1 MMLFAVTQFEWLPL
15 DTWIVVVGA
24 LSAMACALVGSF
36 LVLRKMSMMG
46 DAISHAVLPGL
57 ALAFLLTGSRAGV
70 TMLIGA
76 GVIGVLTAW
85 FTEWIHRTGKVDQG
99 AAMGVVFTVL
109 FAIGLILIRYTADHV
124 DLDPDCVLYG
134 AIELTPL
141 DTVRW
146 GGWEVPRAALIGGGV
161 LLLNALFVMLLYKEL
176 KISAFDPAL
185 ATTLGINARLMHYLL
200 MTLVAVT
207 TVAAF
212 ESVGSILVIAML
224 IVPPAAAHLLTDRL
238 GLMLVLSL
246 VLAAASAALGH
257 LGAIVGPG
265 WVGMPGV
272 STSTAGM
279 MAASAGLLFALAFL
293 LAPRR
298 GWLGVLYHRAALSL
312 RIVREDLLGVLYRLE
327 EEAAV
332 LRQSVG
338 PADRIGRWPMP
349 HRPAQVTPRPATLAR
364 AVGAGWTATRM
375 ALWGLRWAGQISLR
389 DGVCGLTDAGRAAA
403 ARLIRSHR
411 LWETYFD
418 QHTPLAA
425 DHIHQPAERLEHV
438 TDAALQR
445 RLAASLGDP
454 TSDPHG
460 TTIPTPKGP

>member
-1 MMLFAVTQFEWLPL
+1 MVSFAATGFEWLPL
-15 DTWIVVVGA
+15 DTWIAVVGA

-57 ALAFLLTGSRAGV
+57 ALAFLLTGSRTGV

-76 GVIGVLTAW
+76 GIVGVLTAW
-85 FTEWIHRTGKVDQG
+85 FTEWIHRTGKVEQG

-146 GGWEVPRAALIGGGV
+146 GGWEVPRAALVNGGV
-161 LLLNALFVMLLYKEL
+161 LLLNVLFVVLLYKEL

-238 GLMLVLSL
+238 GLMLILSL
-246 VLAAASAALGH
+246 VLAAVSAGLGH
-257 LGAIVGPG
+257 LAAIVGPG

-279 MAASAGLLFALAFL
+279 MAAAAGLLFALAFL

-298 GWLGVLYHRAALSL
+298 GWLSILWHRAALSL
-312 RIVREDLLGVLYRLE
+312 RIVREDLLGLLYRLE
-327 EEAAV
+327 EEAPAAQTE
-332 LRQSVG
+332 LRSSAG
-338 PADRIGRWPMP
+338 
-349 HRPAQVTPRPATLAR
+349 HRPGSHGPPRVGLNAATLAR
-364 AVGAGWTATRM
+364 AVGAGGLATRL
-375 ALWGLRWAGQISLR
+375 ALWGLRRSGRIMQR
-389 DGVCGLTDAGRAAA
+389 DGACSLTERGRAAA

-460 TTIPTPKGP
+460 TRIPTPKEP